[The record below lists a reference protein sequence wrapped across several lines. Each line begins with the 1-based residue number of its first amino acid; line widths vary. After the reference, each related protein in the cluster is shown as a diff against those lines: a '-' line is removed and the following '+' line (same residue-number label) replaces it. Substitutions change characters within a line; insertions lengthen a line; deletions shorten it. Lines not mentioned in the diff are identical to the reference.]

1 MKNFDIKRFGQL
13 MKWTLISQKSQL
25 FKFSMIWMI
34 ALLFLLLFNIYL
46 RQFGLKMDY
55 ASGLRYAMTAAV
67 NAFLVLVV
75 FSPCF
80 ILMGMKTKQSKVN
93 LLMLPATNMEK
104 FVSRYVMVTL
114 VWMLSFAV
122 QFVVADLLQWLLA
135 LIAHPAENGL
145 VMTQLFT
152 HKINL
157 IMVTK
162 HHYILF
168 GILLLWW
175 LHSFYLVGGM
185 FFCRH
190 AGIIVTL
197 SLIVLGIAFGSWV
210 VSVFDETT
218 PMWIKSSLHLFEVLL
233 AALVMFNY
241 WASYRI
247 FKRLQVINNKW
258 INL

>member
-1 MKNFDIKRFGQL
+1 MRQDGVLYSVRLGICDDMLTFEV
-13 MKWTLISQKSQL
+13 
-25 FKFSMIWMI
+25 
-34 ALLFLLLFNIYL
+34 FLLLF
-46 RQFGLKMDY
+46 
-55 ASGLRYAMTAAV
+55 
-67 NAFLVLVV
+67 V
-75 FSPCF
+75 FSP
-80 ILMGMKTKQSKVN
+80 IVIIKELKTKQSKVN

-122 QFVVADLLQWLLA
+122 QFIVADLLQWLLA

-185 FFCRH
+185 FFVVMLESSSRCR
-190 AGIIVTL
+190 
-197 SLIVLGIAFGSWV
+197 
-210 VSVFDETT
+210 
-218 PMWIKSSLHLFEVLL
+218 
-233 AALVMFNY
+233 
-241 WASYRI
+241 
-247 FKRLQVINNKW
+247 
-258 INL
+258 